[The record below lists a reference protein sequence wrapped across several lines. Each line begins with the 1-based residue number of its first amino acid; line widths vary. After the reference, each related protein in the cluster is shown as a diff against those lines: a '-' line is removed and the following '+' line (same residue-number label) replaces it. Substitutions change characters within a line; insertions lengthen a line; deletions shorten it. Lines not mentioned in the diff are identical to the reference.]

1 MTKKQKKILKYT
13 GISLVILVITTYAGL
28 YIWIDNS
35 VKENIATATEKYGG
49 SPEDALIAFLKDTNN
64 TPHDRTHLA
73 IWTLGQIRSDKAM
86 PILKELSLNDP
97 EGTTCKGRHSQVL
110 CQREIYKAMNAAEV
124 NWLPLHGRLKN
135 ERRSRL

>member
-86 PILKELSLNDP
+86 PVLKELSLNDP
-97 EGTTCKGRHSQVL
+97 EGTTCKEIGRAHV
-110 CQREIYKAMNAAEV
+110 
-124 NWLPLHGRLKN
+124 
-135 ERRSRL
+135 